1 MDGKVVDPVTGKAPV
16 TVSEGQT
23 LLIKF
28 EAGPNSKRQSQMKF
42 SFEKEKA
49 ETKGKS
55 EGPSGSCCPFYF
67 KEDTIPP
74 QFKAKLGGKEIF
86 QFEKFWPVKGEKTEG
101 FLNRA
106 TQIYQKKS
114 GVGKGNFW
122 SIP

>member
-1 MDGKVVDPVTGKAPV
+1 
-16 TVSEGQT
+16 
-23 LLIKF
+23 
-28 EAGPNSKRQSQMKF
+28 MKF
-42 SFEKEKA
+42 SFEKEKT
-49 ETKGKS
+49 EEKGKS

-74 QFKAKLGGKEIF
+74 RFKAKLGGKEIF

-114 GVGKGNFW
+114 RVGKGNFW